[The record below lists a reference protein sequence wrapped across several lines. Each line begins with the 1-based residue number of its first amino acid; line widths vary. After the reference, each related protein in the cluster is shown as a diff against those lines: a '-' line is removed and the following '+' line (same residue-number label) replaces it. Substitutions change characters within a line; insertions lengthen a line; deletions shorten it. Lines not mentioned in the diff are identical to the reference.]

1 MPKGDLETMVEQKA
15 DKGIKQMEKEQK
27 KLGKLM
33 GVVGDNSQRER
44 NGGWE

>member
-1 MPKGDLETMVEQKA
+1 MEQKA

-27 KLGKLM
+27 KLGRLM
-33 GVVGDNSQRER
+33 GVVGVNTQRER